1 MKFPNRIFHDI
12 KDERVIEAINTIPR
26 ELFVPDE
33 LRDYAYKDSALPIG
47 YGQTISQPSL
57 VAYMTQLL
65 DLTDDKNVLEIGTGS
80 GYQTALLAKLANK
93 VFTIE
98 IIEPLQKRAKEVLKQ
113 LGVDNIVYKLGNG
126 YEGWEEYAPYDA
138 ILVAAAPPKVPE
150 KLLAQLKDKG
160 KMVIPVGKPGR
171 TQMLKLITR
180 DGDEFIEEDLQYVR
194 FVPMIEG

>member
-65 DLTDDKNVLEIGTGS
+65 ELTDDKNVLEIGTGS

>member
-113 LGVDNIVYKLGNG
+113 LGIDNIVYKLGNG